1 MITLD
6 SEFWKKANLK
16 DENFFVEIA
25 LALYFSK
32 RVSISQAS
40 NIAKISKDEF
50 KLLIKE
56 KSNLNQISS
65 KDFDKDNIE
74 VTINIKDKRLRFL
87 NALKKLR
94 GTSIFSAIED
104 PVKWQVDLRNEWK

>member
-65 KDFDKDNIE
+65 YDFEKDDKE
-74 VTINIKDKRLRFL
+74 VTSKIKDKRLRFL
-87 NALKKLR
+87 NALKKLK
-94 GTSIFSAIED
+94 GTSIFSSIED
-104 PVKWQVDLRNEWK
+104 PIKWQIALRNKW

>member
-1 MITLD
+1 MIILD

-25 LALYFSK
+25 LTLYFSK
-32 RVSISQAS
+32 RVSLSQAS

-56 KSNLNQISS
+56 KCNLNIMLN
-65 KDFDKDNIE
+65 KDLEETEKKVENGDNDK
-74 VTINIKDKRLRFL
+74 KFWFL
-87 NALKKLR
+87 DALKKLK
-94 GTSIFSAIED
+94 GTSVFSAIED
-104 PVKWQVDLRNEWK
+104 PIKLQIALRNEW